1 MKQFDRADAE
11 RLVQTYSD
19 LILRLAYTYLKSTH
33 DAEDICQNIFLK
45 LLTGGQT
52 FDSPAHE
59 KHGSSARPPTPARTA
74 CAPRTG
80 AMSVWKPLPRHPAPA
95 APDSDVL
102 DAVMALPRKYREA
115 VYLHYYE
122 GLFRARNRVSARS
135 ERVCRFRTPEPR
147 AQKPAHHLGRIF
159 MNREYNDN
167 KMYNSA
173 LDELRFSKK
182 RKAAWSIA

>member
-59 KHGSSARPPTPARTA
+59 KAWIIRATA
-74 CAPRTG
+74 NACKDSLRAAHRRNVG
-80 AMSVWKPLPRHPAPA
+80 LEAAAAAPAPA

-122 GLFRARNRVSARS
+122 GYSVREIASLLGQSESAVSAHLSRGRKS
-135 ERVCRFRTPEPR
+135 LRTT
-147 AQKPAHHLGRIF
+147 LGGDLY
-159 MNREYNDN
+159 EQ
-167 KMYNSA
+167 SV
-173 LDELRFSKK
+173 
-182 RKAAWSIA
+182 

>member
-59 KHGSSARPPTPARTA
+59 KAWIIRATA
-74 CAPRTG
+74 NACKDSLRAAHRRNVGLEAAAAT
-80 AMSVWKPLPRHPAPA
+80 PAPA

-122 GLFRARNRVSARS
+122 GYSIKEIARLLRLPGPTVGTRLAR
-135 ERVCRFRTPEPR
+135 
-147 AQKPAHHLGRIF
+147 GREKLRQ
-159 MNREYNDN
+159 MLRED
-167 KMYNSA
+167 
-173 LDELRFSKK
+173 D
-182 RKAAWSIA
+182 

>member
-33 DAEDICQNIFLK
+33 DAEEAAAA
-45 LLTGGQT
+45 T
-52 FDSPAHE
+52 
-59 KHGSSARPPTPARTA
+59 
-74 CAPRTG
+74 
-80 AMSVWKPLPRHPAPA
+80 PAPA

-122 GLFRARNRVSARS
+122 GYSVREIASLLGQSESAVSAHLSRGRKS
-135 ERVCRFRTPEPR
+135 LRTTLGGDLYEQRV
-147 AQKPAHHLGRIF
+147 
-159 MNREYNDN
+159 
-167 KMYNSA
+167 
-173 LDELRFSKK
+173 
-182 RKAAWSIA
+182 

>member
-1 MKQFDRADAE
+1 MKQFNRADAE

-19 LILRLAYTYLKSTH
+19 PILRLAYTYLKSTH

-59 KHGSSARPPTPARTA
+59 KAWIIRATA
-74 CAPRTG
+74 NACKDSLRAAHRRNVGLEAAAAT
-80 AMSVWKPLPRHPAPA
+80 PAPA

-147 AQKPAHHLGRIF
+147 AQKACAPPWEGIF

-173 LDELRFSKK
+173 LDELRFL
-182 RKAAWSIA
+182 

>member
-59 KHGSSARPPTPARTA
+59 KAWIIRATA
-74 CAPRTG
+74 NACKDSLRLPRTRRK
-80 AMSVWKPLPRHPAPA
+80 SVWKPLPRHPRLPHL
-95 APDSDVL
+95 DSDVL

-122 GLFRARNRVSARS
+122 GYSVREIASLLGQSESAVSAHLSRGRKS
-135 ERVCRFRTPEPR
+135 LRTTLGGDLYEQRV
-147 AQKPAHHLGRIF
+147 
-159 MNREYNDN
+159 
-167 KMYNSA
+167 
-173 LDELRFSKK
+173 
-182 RKAAWSIA
+182 

>member
-59 KHGSSARPPTPARTA
+59 KAWIIRATA
-74 CAPRTG
+74 NACKDSLRAAHRRNVGLEAAAAT
-80 AMSVWKPLPRHPAPA
+80 PAPA

-122 GLFRARNRVSARS
+122 GYSTQEIAQLLHCRPGTVRSRLSRAR
-135 ERVCRFRTPEPR
+135 ERLRRL
-147 AQKPAHHLGRIF
+147 LGGNF
-159 MNREYNDN
+159 Q
-167 KMYNSA
+167 
-173 LDELRFSKK
+173 
-182 RKAAWSIA
+182 

>member
-33 DAEDICQNIFLK
+33 DAEDSLRA
-45 LLTGGQT
+45 
-52 FDSPAHE
+52 AHRRNVGLE
-59 KHGSSARPPTPARTA
+59 AAAAT
-74 CAPRTG
+74 
-80 AMSVWKPLPRHPAPA
+80 PAPA

-122 GLFRARNRVSARS
+122 GYSVREIASLLGQSESAVSAHLSRGRKS
-135 ERVCRFRTPEPR
+135 LRTTLGGDLYEQRV
-147 AQKPAHHLGRIF
+147 
-159 MNREYNDN
+159 
-167 KMYNSA
+167 
-173 LDELRFSKK
+173 
-182 RKAAWSIA
+182 